1 MFMYSI
7 DKDIPPPADGAYSTH
22 GGRVYPF
29 AEMQPGDSVFIE
41 GAKIDGNECAAA
53 RNIAYKRRK
62 KGMDCRFKARTEN
75 GGVRI
80 WRVK

>member
-7 DKDIPPPADGAYSTH
+7 DKDIPPPADNNHS
-22 GGRVYPF
+22 GRKVYPF
-29 AEMQPGDSVFIE
+29 AEMQPGDSVFI
-41 GAKIDGNECAAA
+41 DGGRSDGKECAAA
-53 RNIAYKRRK
+53 YAIAHSRRK
-62 KGMDCRFKARTEN
+62 KGINCRFKARNEN

>member
-7 DKDIPPPADGAYSTH
+7 DKDIPLPADKGNS
-22 GGRVYPF
+22 GREVYPF

-41 GAKIDGNECAAA
+41 GGRTDGNECAAA
-53 RNIAYKRRK
+53 YAIAHRQRK
-62 KGMDCRFKARTEN
+62 KGVECRFTARNEN
-75 GGVRI
+75 GGVRV